1 MNYLET
7 LEELKTLAYKWDNIQ
22 KICELIISAAVL
34 WEASDIHIEPL
45 SSYVRLRY
53 RVDWELNEILEY
65 QSFLH
70 PWVIA
75 RFKILSELKIDES
88 RIPQDWR
95 ISETIQWKPL
105 DLRVSSLPTVHGEK
119 IVMRIV
125 DKSKKIPELW
135 KLWIEWKNLR
145 LLEKA
150 IALPNGVI
158 LTSWPTGS
166 GKSTT
171 LYSILTML
179 NDPNVNI
186 MTLEDP
192 VENQVDWVSQS
203 QVKPQIGYTFA
214 NGLRT
219 ALRQD
224 PDIIMVWEMRD
235 KETVDIAIEASLT
248 WHLVLSTIH
257 TNNAS
262 ETITR
267 ILNMWVQPF
276 LIPAS
281 LNIVIAQRLIKKL
294 CPHCKQAVS
303 ISDLDAD
310 TLKNIKHSLS
320 ITPKQELLERIG
332 ADILNKP
339 IFYKPQGCEQCDN
352 NWYKWRLG
360 LYEML
365 EITPWVKDM
374 ILRWDSAFNIN
385 RQAIKDGMI
394 SLEQDGIM
402 KALMWQTSLEEV
414 YRVSK
419 TQNEE

>member
-1 MNYLET
+1 MEYKKV
-7 LEELKTLAYKWDNIQ
+7 LEELKELVYKWDNVQ
-22 KICELIISAAVL
+22 KICDYIILWAVL
-34 WEASDIHIEPL
+34 WGSSDIHIEPL

-53 RVDWELNEILEY
+53 RVDGELSEILEY

-70 PWVIA
+70 QGIIA
-75 RFKILSELKIDES
+75 RFKILSDLKIDET
-88 RIPQDWR
+88 RIPQDGR
-95 ISETIQWKPL
+95 LSKTIDGKAL
-105 DLRVSSLPTVHGEK
+105 DLRVSTLPTVHGEK

-125 DKSKKIPELW
+125 DKSKKIPEL
-135 KLWIEWKNLR
+135 KNLGIEWRNNDLVQ
-145 LLEKA
+145 KA

-158 LTSWPTGS
+158 LTSWPTWS

-171 LYSILTML
+171 LYSMLTLL
-179 NDPNVNI
+179 NKPGVNI

-203 QVKPQIGYTFA
+203 QVKPDIGYSFA
-214 NGLRT
+214 YWLRT

-267 ILNMWVQPF
+267 VLNMWVQPF

-281 LNIVIAQRLIKKL
+281 FNIVIAQRLVKKL
-294 CPHCKQAVS
+294 CDHCKEKVS
-303 ISDLDAD
+303 LTDLWEA
-310 TLKNIKHSLS
+310 TLKNIKNAIK
-320 ITPKQELLERIG
+320 ITSQEELGKRIG
-332 ADILNKP
+332 AEKLKSP
-339 IFYKPQGCEQCDN
+339 VFYKPKGCEKCDGN
-352 NWYKWRLG
+352 GYKGRVWV
-360 LYEML
+360 YEVL
-365 EITPWVKDM
+365 EITPWVKEM
-374 ILRWDSAFNIN
+374 ILSWQSAFNIN
-385 RQAIKDGMI
+385 RQAVKDGMI

-402 KALMWQTSLEEV
+402 KALSWYTSLEEV
-414 YRVSK
+414 YRVAK
-419 TQNEE
+419 TQNT

>member
-1 MNYLET
+1 MDYKT
-7 LEELKTLAYKWDNIQ
+7 VIAQLKDLVYKWDDIQ
-22 KICELIISAAVL
+22 QVCDLIILGAVL
-34 WEASDIHIEPL
+34 GSASDIHVEPL

-53 RVDWELNEILEY
+53 RIDGELKEILEY

-70 PWVIA
+70 QGVIA
-75 RFKILSELKIDES
+75 RFKILSDLKIDES
-88 RIPQDWR
+88 RVPQDGR
-95 ISETIQWKPL
+95 ISKTIDGKPL
-105 DLRVSSLPTVHGEK
+105 DLRVSTLPTVHGEK
-119 IVMRIV
+119 VVMRIV
-125 DKSKKIPELW
+125 DKSKKIPQLNELGIQW
-135 KLWIEWKNLR
+135 RNLQ
-145 LLEKA
+145 LIKKA

-158 LTSWPTGS
+158 LTSGPTGS

-179 NDPNVNI
+179 NAVDVNI

-192 VENQVDWVSQS
+192 VENQVDGVSQS
-203 QVKPQIGYTFA
+203 QVKPDIWYSFA
-214 NGLRT
+214 YGLRT

-281 LNIVIAQRLIKKL
+281 LNLVIAQRLIKRL
-294 CPHCKQAVS
+294 CPNCKKPMAS
-303 ISDLDAD
+303 SDIDPK
-310 TLKNIKHSLS
+310 TLTNIKHSLS
-320 ITPKQELLERIG
+320 ITPKEELQIRVGDKL
-332 ADILNKP
+332 AKP
-339 IFYKPQGCEQCDN
+339 VFYKPVWCETCDGSG
-352 NWYKWRLG
+352 YRGRLG

-365 EITPWVKDM
+365 EISPWVKEM
-374 ILRWDSAFNIN
+374 ILQWASAFNIN

-394 SLEQDGIM
+394 SLEQDGVM
-402 KALMWQTSLEEV
+402 KALEGLTSLEEV

-419 TQNEE
+419 TQNED